1 MCIYNVYH
9 CIVNFFLMNKNEKV
23 YILKKEILEFCTF
36 VWQTSILI
44 QIFSHRVF
52 FLLYNF
58 IEFLLLF
65 HRVDSGYRSAM
76 SVQSS
81 LVMHPIYAYGTEE
94 QKQKY
99 LPKLGRY
106 TLTIILKC
114 SASNCA
120 DFW

>member
-1 MCIYNVYH
+1 MYIIEKRDIRVLYLCMRNVH
-9 CIVNFFLMNKNEKV
+9 FNTDFPPWI
-23 YILKKEILEFCTF
+23 
-36 VWQTSILI
+36 
-44 QIFSHRVF
+44 F

-58 IEFLLLF
+58 IEFLPLF
-65 HRVDSGYRSAM
+65 YRVDSGYRSAM

-99 LPKLGRY
+99 LPKLGKY

-120 DFW
+120 DF